1 VKVRL
6 SLPLLALTVALPSLA
21 AAQPAPFEEH
31 LRRGVEL
38 RRAGRDLESIAEF
51 EAAHRLSPE
60 PRTSA
65 QLGLA
70 CQAVGRWLDAD
81 RLLREALAAPDDA
94 WVTRNRAALD
104 RALAVVAGHV
114 GRLEVS
120 GDVPGA
126 EVRVDGSLVAT
137 LPMAAPAPVLAGL
150 VTLDVTAPGHE
161 PVSRRFTVEPGALVR
176 ESVTLRPAAPTVVT
190 PPVVTPPT
198 PLIVAPPVVPPP
210 VPPSRSTA
218 RLAWGIASL
227 AGGAVALGLGGL
239 ALGLRDDAAD
249 RYNTHSP
256 GCPAPGTAAEGT
268 DCADLES
275 TERAWRTTAW
285 VAFPVGAALVTTGA
299 LLLLLPP
306 RREGRAGVQ
315 CAPVVAGAGLAC
327 AGRF

>member
-1 VKVRL
+1 MRL
-6 SLPLLALTVALPSLA
+6 SLALLAFALALPSLA
-21 AAQPAPFEEH
+21 GAQPAPFEEH

-60 PRTSA
+60 PRASA

-94 WVTRNRAALD
+94 WVARNRTALD

-126 EVRVDGSLVAT
+126 EVRVDGALVGT

-150 VTLDVTAPGHE
+150 VTLDVTAPSHE

-176 ESVTLRPAAPTVVT
+176 ESVTLRPVAPAVVT
-190 PPVVTPPT
+190 PPVAPPV
-198 PLIVAPPVVPPP
+198 VAPPVVPPP
-210 VPPSRSTA
+210 VVPPPAAPSRSTA

-227 AGGAVALGLGGL
+227 AGGAVALGLGGV

-256 GCPAPGTAAEGT
+256 GCPAPGTAAEGS

-306 RREGRAGVQ
+306 RREGRASVQ
-315 CAPVVAGAGLAC
+315 CAPDVASAGLAC